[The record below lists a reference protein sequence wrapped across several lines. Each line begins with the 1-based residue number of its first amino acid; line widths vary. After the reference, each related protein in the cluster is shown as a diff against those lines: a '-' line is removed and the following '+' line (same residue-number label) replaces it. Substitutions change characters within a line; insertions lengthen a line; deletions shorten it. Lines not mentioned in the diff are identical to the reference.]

1 MEPLGSLGPKGLSS
15 SAGNFLAPPP
25 LALCQD
31 QWERLLSLGLGFF
44 HMRRLH
50 ENQKLSN
57 SLCQKPLSDIP
68 MPPFTRIRA
77 KPLVP
82 TKIKACLA
90 HACMYADMYIR
101 M

>member
-1 MEPLGSLGPKGLSS
+1 MEPLGSSGPKGLSS
-15 SAGNFLAPPP
+15 SARNFLAPPP

-68 MPPFTRIRA
+68 MPLFTEVQQNHWFPR
-77 KPLVP
+77 K
-82 TKIKACLA
+82 
-90 HACMYADMYIR
+90 
-101 M
+101 